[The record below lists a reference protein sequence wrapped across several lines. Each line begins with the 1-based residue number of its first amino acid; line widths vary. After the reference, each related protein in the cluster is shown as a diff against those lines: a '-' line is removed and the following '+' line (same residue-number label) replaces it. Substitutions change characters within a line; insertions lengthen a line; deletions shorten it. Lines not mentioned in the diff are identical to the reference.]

1 MNPEGASLETQG
13 RLLCSSLG
21 KIPSLGHLSLFLRF
35 LTDWMRPTNIM
46 EYKLIYSKATIE
58 MLLLLFS
65 HSISPLF
72 ANAWTPAH
80 QASLSFTISQSFLK
94 LMSFESVIPSNN
106 LDLCHP
112 ISYYLQSFPASGSFP
127 VSSFFASGGQNIG
140 DSVSASVLP
149 MNIQNW
155 FPLKSG
161 LNGLTSLLSKGLSRV
176 FNTSLKASILWCSAF
191 FTVQL
196 AHQYMT
202 TGKTIAL
209 IIWIF
214 VSKVISLLLICSQSW
229 SQLFFQGE
237 SIF

>member
-1 MNPEGASLETQG
+1 MHGLQHT
-13 RLLCSSLG
+13 RLPC
-21 KIPSLGHLSLFLRF
+21 LSL
-35 LTDWMRPTNIM
+35 
-46 EYKLIYSKATIE
+46 
-58 MLLLLFS
+58 
-65 HSISPLF
+65 SPRVSS
-72 ANAWTPAH
+72 NSCP
-80 QASLSFTISQSFLK
+80 LSQLYHPTISTSA
-94 LMSFESVIPSNN
+94 I
-106 LDLCHP
+106 P

-176 FNTSLKASILWCSAF
+176 FNTSSKASILWCSAF